1 MLLLQLAIG
10 AIMVALTV
18 SIHAIGF
25 DFMIRRLNTVSSRFM
40 VIFRGLWK
48 NAVIIWA
55 TLAAFILITLDV
67 WLWALL
73 YRFIGAFDSM
83 EPALYF
89 SLSSFTTL
97 GIGDV
102 LLPENWR
109 ILSGIEAAGG
119 FFIFGWTSAFI
130 FEIITQIYRA
140 NHDDE

>member
-25 DFMIRRLNTVSSRFM
+25 DFMIRRLKTVSSRFM
-40 VIFRGLWK
+40 VVFRGLWK

-55 TLAAFILITLDV
+55 TLAAFIIITVDV

-97 GIGDV
+97 GMGDV
-102 LLPENWR
+102 LLTEEWR

-119 FFIFGWTSAFI
+119 FFLFGWTSAFI
-130 FEIITQIYRA
+130 FEIITQIYRSE
-140 NHDDE
+140 HEDK